1 MILVLKILVPWSPGM
16 KGGGGGL
23 KGRKEEGK
31 KIKKLYTAKRKN
43 MVLYNCTGSSEIQP
57 DPVANVP
64 YRIF

>member
-1 MILVLKILVPWSPGM
+1 M